1 MLRVRCHFE
10 QASIAEGASLSP
22 PISELDVI
30 HVLTNWAARRQD
42 ETHPWRWY
50 ATGPRPE
57 DGPLITVVYVNG
69 KDEIVAVAAYPA
81 TEREVQAYQR
91 LSMEEH
97 LCIPAD
103 DMGSC

>member
-1 MLRVRCHFE
+1 MLKVRCHFE
-10 QASIAEGASLSP
+10 QTSVAVGAELTP
-22 PISELDVI
+22 PITESDVI

-57 DGPLITVVYVNG
+57 HEALVTVVYVSG
-69 KDEIVAVAAYPA
+69 KDELVAVAAYPA
-81 TEREVQAYQR
+81 TEREVEAYQR
-91 LSMEEH
+91 LSKEEH

-103 DMGSC
+103 DTGSC